1 MIYRY
6 LLIILGVCLAIY
18 GACDA
23 GAHKKGEGITIPDIY
38 LRAVIEDSLNK
49 ARGEVIT
56 AAEMATLTRLE
67 APNSRVRDLTGIEYA
82 TELTVLNL
90 GDVFINGNRIN
101 SNEISDISPLSG
113 LVKLTE
119 LYIHRNQI
127 WDISSLSNLTELEK
141 LDVSANFHISDISPL
156 SGMTKLRTLYLY
168 TNEISDLSPLSDLT
182 NLRWLS
188 LSNNLIWDISDLASL
203 TELRGLALNINAVSD
218 ISHLSG
224 MIYMERLN
232 IWDCDI
238 VDLSPLVENAGLRGE
253 KDFIDVRDN
262 PLSETSLNTH
272 IPTLR
277 ERGVRVRLD
286 N

>member
-6 LLIILGVCLAIY
+6 FLIVLAVCLSIY
-18 GACDA
+18 DECDA

-49 ARGEVIT
+49 EKGEAIT

-67 APNSRVRDLTGIEYA
+67 APNSRIRDLTGIEYA

-90 GDVFINGNRIN
+90 GAVFINGNHIN
-101 SNEISDISPLSG
+101 SNDITDISPLSG
-113 LVKLTE
+113 LTRLTE
-119 LYIHRNQI
+119 LYLHRNMI
-127 WDISSLSNLTELEK
+127 WDISPLANLTALEK
-141 LDVSANFHISDISPL
+141 LDVSANFHISDISHL
-156 SGMTKLRTLYLY
+156 SGLTKLRTLYLY
-168 TNEISDLSPLSDLT
+168 TNEISDLSPLSGLT

-188 LSNNLIWDISDLASL
+188 LSNNLIWDISALSGL
-203 TELRGLALNINAVSD
+203 TELKGLALNINAVSD

-224 MIYMERLN
+224 MIHMERLN

-238 VDLSPLVENAGLRGE
+238 TDLSPLVENAGLRGE
-253 KDFIDVRDN
+253 KDFIDLRDN
-262 PLSETSLNTH
+262 PLSDVSIDTH

-277 ERGVRVRLD
+277 ERGVRVRD

>member
-1 MIYRY
+1 MFYRH
-6 LLIILGVCLAIY
+6 LLIILSVCLAIY
-18 GACDA
+18 GECDA
-23 GAHKKGEGITIPDIY
+23 GAHKKSEGITIPDIY

-49 ARGEVIT
+49 ARGEAIT